1 MQMYVISNQPKS
13 IGFIIF
19 SISNH
24 SMNLLRF
31 LISKSFFKQLFF
43 AALCSVFLFLV
54 TYFGL
59 NIITK
64 HNNYQKVPELRG
76 ISLIKLSDI
85 LEKEGLRFEIIDSS
99 RYMPSMKPLT
109 VISHI
114 PFAGREVKKNRKI
127 YLTVNPSGYRKIT
140 LPNVI
145 QITKRNA
152 VSLLKS
158 VGFEVGE
165 YTYRDNIGKD
175 MVLEVMHNGKII
187 EPGVLLPKTTKI
199 DLVLGNGKR

>member
-1 MQMYVISNQPKS
+1 MYVISNQPKS

-31 LISKSFFKQLFF
+31 LFSKSFFKQLFF

-54 TYFGL
+54 IYFGL
-59 NIITK
+59 KIITK

-99 RYMPSMKPLT
+99 RYMPLMKPLT

-140 LPNVI
+140 LPNII

-152 VSLLKS
+152 ETILTAL
-158 VGFEVGE
+158 GFKVTE
-165 YTYRDNIGKD
+165 YRYFNNIGRD
-175 MVLEVMHNGKII
+175 MVLGILYEGERIL
-187 EPGVLLPKTTKI
+187 PGQKVPMNSNLGLI
-199 DLVLGNGKR
+199 LGNGKR

>member
-1 MQMYVISNQPKS
+1 MYVISNQPKS

-109 VISHI
+109 VISQI

-127 YLTVNPSGYRKIT
+127 YLTVNPSGFKKIS
-140 LPNVI
+140 LPNII

-152 VSLLKS
+152 ISLLKS

>member
-1 MQMYVISNQPKS
+1 MYVISNQPKS

-109 VISHI
+109 VISQI

-127 YLTVNPSGYRKIT
+127 YLTVNPSGYKKIS
-140 LPNVI
+140 LPNII

-152 VSLLKS
+152 ISLLKS

-165 YTYRDNIGKD
+165 YTYKDNIGKD

>member
-1 MQMYVISNQPKS
+1 MYVISNQPKS

-109 VISHI
+109 VISQI

-140 LPNVI
+140 LPNII

-175 MVLEVMHNGKII
+175 MVLEVLHDGKII

>member
-1 MQMYVISNQPKS
+1 MYVISNQPKS

-140 LPNVI
+140 LPKII

>member
-1 MQMYVISNQPKS
+1 
-13 IGFIIF
+13 
-19 SISNH
+19 
-24 SMNLLRF
+24 MNLLRF
-31 LISKSFFKQLFF
+31 LFSKSFFKQLFF

-99 RYMPSMKPLT
+99 RYMPLMKPLT

-127 YLTVNPSGYRKIT
+127 YLTVNPSGFKKIS
-140 LPNVI
+140 LPNII

-152 VSLLKS
+152 ISLLKS

>member
-1 MQMYVISNQPKS
+1 
-13 IGFIIF
+13 
-19 SISNH
+19 
-24 SMNLLRF
+24 MNLLRF

-76 ISLIKLSDI
+76 ISLLKLSDI
-85 LEKEGLRFEIIDSS
+85 LKKEGLRFEIIDSS

-114 PFAGREVKKNRKI
+114 PFAGKQVKKNRKI

-140 LPNVI
+140 LPNII

-165 YTYRDNIGKD
+165 CTYRDNIGKD
-175 MVLEVMHNGKII
+175 MVLEVTHDGQII

>member
-1 MQMYVISNQPKS
+1 MYVISNQPKS

-54 TYFGL
+54 IYYGL
-59 NIITK
+59 KIITK

-76 ISLIKLSDI
+76 ISLIKLPDI

-99 RYMPSMKPLT
+99 RYMPLMKPLT

-140 LPNVI
+140 LPNII

>member
-1 MQMYVISNQPKS
+1 MYVISNQPKS

-31 LISKSFFKQLFF
+31 LMSKSFFKQLFF

-54 TYFGL
+54 IYFGL

-114 PFAGREVKKNRKI
+114 PFAGREVKRNRKI

-140 LPNVI
+140 LPNII

>member
-1 MQMYVISNQPKS
+1 
-13 IGFIIF
+13 
-19 SISNH
+19 
-24 SMNLLRF
+24 MNLLRF

-54 TYFGL
+54 IYFGL

-76 ISLIKLSDI
+76 ISLIKLSYI

-99 RYMPSMKPLT
+99 RYMPLMKPLT
-109 VISHI
+109 VISQI
-114 PFAGREVKKNRKI
+114 PFAGKEVKKNRKI

-140 LPNVI
+140 LPNII

-175 MVLEVMHNGKII
+175 MVLEVMHDGEII

>member
-1 MQMYVISNQPKS
+1 
-13 IGFIIF
+13 
-19 SISNH
+19 
-24 SMNLLRF
+24 MNLLRF

-99 RYMPSMKPLT
+99 RYMPLMKPLT

-127 YLTVNPSGYRKIT
+127 YLTVNPSGFKKIS
-140 LPNVI
+140 LPNII

-152 VSLLKS
+152 ISLLKA

-165 YTYRDNIGKD
+165 YTYGDNIGKD
-175 MVLEVMHNGKII
+175 MVLEVLHDGKII

>member
-1 MQMYVISNQPKS
+1 MYVISNQPKS

-54 TYFGL
+54 IYFGL
-59 NIITK
+59 KIITK

-76 ISLIKLSDI
+76 ISLVKLSDI

-99 RYMPSMKPLT
+99 RYMPLMKPLT

-140 LPNVI
+140 LPNII

-175 MVLEVMHNGKII
+175 MVLEVMHDGEII

>member
-1 MQMYVISNQPKS
+1 MYVIFKS
-13 IGFIIF
+13 TQKYRFYYL
-19 SISNH
+19 SVSNH

-31 LISKSFFKQLFF
+31 LFSKSFFKQLFY

-54 TYFGL
+54 VYFGL

-64 HNNYQKVPELRG
+64 HNDYQKVPELRG

-85 LEKEGLRFEIIDSS
+85 LKKEGLRFEIIDSS
-99 RYMPSMKPLT
+99 RYIPSMRPLT

-114 PFAGREVKKNRKI
+114 PFAGKEVKKNRKI

-140 LPNVI
+140 LPNII

-165 YTYRDNIGKD
+165 CTYRDNIGKD
-175 MVLEVMHNGKII
+175 MVLEVTHDGQII
-187 EPGVLLPKTTKI
+187 EPGVLLPKTTII

>member
-1 MQMYVISNQPKS
+1 MYVISNQPKS

-140 LPNVI
+140 LPNII

-175 MVLEVMHNGKII
+175 MVLEVMHDGKII

>member
-1 MQMYVISNQPKS
+1 
-13 IGFIIF
+13 
-19 SISNH
+19 
-24 SMNLLRF
+24 MNLLRF

-64 HNNYQKVPELRG
+64 HNNYQTVPELRG
-76 ISLIKLSDI
+76 TSLIKLSDI
-85 LEKEGLRFEIIDSS
+85 LEKAGLRFEIIDSS

-140 LPNVI
+140 LPNII
-145 QITKRNA
+145 QITKRKGNNR
-152 VSLLKS
+152 VK
-158 VGFEVGE
+158 GINFE
-165 YTYRDNIGKD
+165 K
-175 MVLEVMHNGKII
+175 
-187 EPGVLLPKTTKI
+187 
-199 DLVLGNGKR
+199 

>member
-1 MQMYVISNQPKS
+1 MYVISNQPKS

-54 TYFGL
+54 IYFGL

-99 RYMPSMKPLT
+99 RYMPLMKPLT

-140 LPNVI
+140 LPNII

-175 MVLEVMHNGKII
+175 MVLEVMHDGKII

>member
-1 MQMYVISNQPKS
+1 MYVISNQPKS

-140 LPNVI
+140 LPNII

-175 MVLEVMHNGKII
+175 MVLEVIHDGKII

-199 DLVLGNGKR
+199 YLVLGNGKR

>member
-1 MQMYVISNQPKS
+1 MYVISNQPKS

-54 TYFGL
+54 IYFGL

-99 RYMPSMKPLT
+99 RYMPLMKPLT

-140 LPNVI
+140 LPNII

-175 MVLEVMHNGKII
+175 MVLEVMHDGEII

>member
-1 MQMYVISNQPKS
+1 MYVISNQPKS

-54 TYFGL
+54 IYFGL

-76 ISLIKLSDI
+76 ISLIKLSYI

-114 PFAGREVKKNRKI
+114 PFAGREVKRNRKI

-140 LPNVI
+140 LPNII

-175 MVLEVMHNGKII
+175 MVLEVLHDGKII